1 MQVNQSCN
9 SLWVTCTHS
18 QEKTYVHTY
27 KSFIRP
33 ILEYAAPVWCPFQQT
48 QIYQIERI
56 QRNMARFVMNDYS
69 RYSSVTSML
78 NHLSW
83 PTLANRQAYLKLL
96 LFYKIEKTLVETT
109 ISLTPLDSV
118 TRGHSCRY
126 TIPSIRTETFAHS
139 YLPST
144 TKMWNNLPDSLVM
157 INNLDEFK
165 DKLAHYLL

>member
-1 MQVNQSCN
+1 MFTSAKYLGIIIDSHLTWKDHINETSSKAN
-9 SLWVTCTHS
+9 SAKAFLKRNIYQCSTTIKSNC
-18 QEKTYVHTY
+18 Y

-48 QIYQIERI
+48 QIHQIERI
-56 QRNMARFVMNDYS
+56 QCNMARFVMNDYS

-83 PTLANRQAYLKLL
+83 PTLANRRAYLKLL

-126 TIPSIRTETFAHS
+126 TITETLCAL
-139 YLPST
+139 LPT
-144 TKMWNNLPDSLVM
+144 LNYQDV
-157 INNLDEFK
+157 E
-165 DKLAHYLL
+165 